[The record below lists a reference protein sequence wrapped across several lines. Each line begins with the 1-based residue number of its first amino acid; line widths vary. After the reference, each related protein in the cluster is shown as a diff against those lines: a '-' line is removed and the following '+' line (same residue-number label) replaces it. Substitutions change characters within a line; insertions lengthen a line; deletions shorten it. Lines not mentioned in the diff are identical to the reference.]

1 LPSLEDKQ
9 KKQKMEVKIM
19 NKSLEEILSVSAAS
33 GPFGTGDEVLQQTL
47 RDFIQL
53 QSRRLS
59 IGTQLVGSRTV
70 PWLEFKW
77 YTGVEGT
84 FSYPLDDSATT
95 DPTKI
100 GTANYTV
107 KLEKGQGRCVF
118 LDTVRLR
125 GESFENIDRQQMAIV
140 RGRADVID
148 NLILNKLH
156 EGAGQTQAATATF
169 GAATADEEGDILK
182 TMDKVFANARVS
194 GDESMALILPAVARS
209 ALKNTQLYGN
219 VVESLEDHM
228 GRIANMA
235 ILYTR
240 DYTGGKTLLSG
251 NTVGAIE
258 NDAVLMIP
266 GAETGEF
273 FTYNGAGYQETEL
286 TRLPGVGFDWLLT
299 GYMGAIVHQHQDGAS
314 AGNSNRIATI
324 TGVI

>member
-1 LPSLEDKQ
+1 MNN
-9 KKQKMEVKIM
+9 KKNMEVNNM
-19 NKSLEEILSVSAAS
+19 ANKSLEEILSVGAAA

-53 QSRRLS
+53 QSRRLA
-59 IGTQLVGSRTV
+59 IGTQLVGARTV

-100 GTANYTV
+100 GTSNYTV

-169 GAATADEEGDILK
+169 GAATADEESDILN
-182 TMDKVFANARVS
+182 TMDLVFANARVS
-194 GDESMALILPAVARS
+194 GDEAMALVLPASARS
-209 ALKNTQLYGN
+209 ALLNTQLYGN
-219 VVESLEDHM
+219 VVESLQDHM
-228 GRIANMA
+228 ARIAKMTVY
-235 ILYTR
+235 YTR
-240 DYTGGKTLLSG
+240 DYTGGKTLLAG

-258 NDAVLMIP
+258 DDAVLMIP
-266 GAETGEF
+266 GSETAEF

-299 GYMGAIVHQHQDGAS
+299 GYMGAVVHQHQDGAS
-314 AGNSNRIATI
+314 AGLSNRIAKI